1 MSRQG
6 KRVEAIAYMR
16 TSSAGNV
23 GEGKDSEARQRKAIE
38 SYATAVAGVVIVDWF
53 YDAAVSGADPVEAR
67 PGFTALLARIA
78 SNGVRTIIVE
88 TANRFARDL
97 MVQEV
102 GFAML
107 RDLGITLIA
116 ADSPASFLDDGPTS
130 KLIRQILGAVSE
142 FDKAMTVAKL
152 KGARDRVRRQRG
164 KCEGRKSYA
173 EREGGQQLVSLARE
187 LHHNPNGRP
196 HSLRTVA
203 ARLAKRG
210 YVTPSGR
217 NYSASAV
224 ASMLSAPNSA
234 V

>member
-6 KRVEAIAYMR
+6 KRVEAIGYMR
-16 TSSAGNV
+16 TSSAANV
-23 GEGKDSEARQRKAIE
+23 GDGKDSEARQRKAIE
-38 SYATAVAGVVIVDWF
+38 AYAKAAGMVVVEWF

-67 PGFTALLARIA
+67 PGFTAALTRIA
-78 SNGVRTIIVE
+78 GNGVRTIIVE

-130 KLIRQILGAVSE
+130 KLIRQILGAVAE

-152 KGARDRVRRQRG
+152 KGARERARRLHG

-173 EREGGQQLVSLARE
+173 EREGGEELVALAWQ

-196 HSLRTVA
+196 QSLRKVA
-203 ARLAKRG
+203 AALAEQG
-210 YVTPSGR
+210 YVTPSGK

-224 ASMLSAPNSA
+224 ASMLE
-234 V
+234 